1 MAAGG
6 NRPAGTLGAEV
17 AAARE
22 RLAAAGI
29 AGDEAGLDAVLL
41 ARHVLG
47 WDAATWI
54 ARQTEPVPPGFIE
67 RYRALVARRARR
79 EPMGY
84 LLGRV
89 EFWGLELEVSPA
101 VLIPRPESEIIVEA
115 AVDVARGL
123 PAPLIVDVGTGSG
136 CLAVALASALPAAR
150 IVAVDVSQP
159 ALAVARANAARHRVD
174 RRIAFVRGDVLEP
187 LRVEADIIVSN
198 PPYVPRA
205 ERHHLQPEVRAYE
218 PPDALFGGD
227 DGLDVI
233 RRLVA
238 GAETRLRPG
247 GWLIFELG
255 VGQQPAV
262 RALLERSGRWRRID
276 IRPDLQGIPR
286 TTIAQR
292 QTG

>member
-1 MAAGG
+1 MTAGG
-6 NRPAGTLGAEV
+6 SRPAGTLGAEV

-29 AGDEAGLDAVLL
+29 ASDEAGLDAVLL

-54 ARQTEPVPPGFIE
+54 ARETDPAPPGFVE
-67 RYRALVARRARR
+67 RYRELVARRTRR

-115 AVDVARGL
+115 ALGAARGL
-123 PAPLIVDVGTGSG
+123 AAPLIVDVGTGSG

-150 IVAVDVSQP
+150 ILAIDVSAP
-159 ALAVARANAARHRVD
+159 ALAVARRNAARHGVA
-174 RRIAFVRGDVLEP
+174 RRIAFVRGDLLGP
-187 LRVEADIIVSN
+187 LRGEADLIVSN
-198 PPYVPRA
+198 PPYVPRT
-205 ERHHLQPEVRAYE
+205 ERHNLQPEVRAYE
-218 PPDALFGGD
+218 PPEALFAGD
-227 DGLDVI
+227 DGLAVI

-238 GAETRLRPG
+238 GAETHLRPS

-255 VGQQPAV
+255 IGQQPAV
-262 RALLERSGRWRRID
+262 RALLEQSGRWHSID

-286 TTIAQR
+286 TAMAR
-292 QTG
+292 RRMA

>member
-1 MAAGG
+1 MTAGG
-6 NRPAGTLGAEV
+6 SRPAGTLGAEV

-29 AGDEAGLDAVLL
+29 ASDEAGLDAVLL

-54 ARQTEPVPPGFIE
+54 ARETDPAPPGFVE
-67 RYRALVARRARR
+67 RYRELVARRTRR

-115 AVDVARGL
+115 ALGAARGL
-123 PAPLIVDVGTGSG
+123 AAPLIVDVGTGSG

-150 IVAVDVSQP
+150 ILAIDVSAP
-159 ALAVARANAARHRVD
+159 ALAVARRNAARHGVA
-174 RRIAFVRGDVLEP
+174 RRIAFVRGDLLGP
-187 LRVEADIIVSN
+187 LRGEADLIVSN
-198 PPYVPRA
+198 PPYVPRT
-205 ERHHLQPEVRAYE
+205 ERHNLQPEVRAYE
-218 PPDALFGGD
+218 PPEALFAGD
-227 DGLDVI
+227 DGLAVI

-238 GAETRLRPG
+238 GAETHLRPG

-255 VGQQPAV
+255 IGQQPAV
-262 RALLERSGRWRRID
+262 RALLEQSGRWHSID

-286 TTIAQR
+286 TAMAR
-292 QTG
+292 RRMA

>member
-1 MAAGG
+1 MTAGG
-6 NRPAGTLGAEV
+6 SRPAGTLGAEV
-17 AAARE
+17 VAARE

-29 AGDEAGLDAVLL
+29 ASDEAGLDAVLL

-54 ARQTEPVPPGFIE
+54 ARETDPAPPGFVE
-67 RYRALVARRARR
+67 RYRELVARRTRR

-115 AVDVARGL
+115 ALGAARGL

-150 IVAVDVSQP
+150 ILAIDVSAP
-159 ALAVARANAARHRVD
+159 ALAVARRNAARHGVA
-174 RRIAFVRGDVLEP
+174 RRIALVRGDLLGP
-187 LRVEADIIVSN
+187 LRGEADLIVSN
-198 PPYVPRA
+198 PPYVPRT
-205 ERHHLQPEVRAYE
+205 ERHNLQPEVRAYE
-218 PPDALFGGD
+218 PPEALFAGD
-227 DGLDVI
+227 DGLAVI

-238 GAETRLRPG
+238 GAETHLRPG

-255 VGQQPAV
+255 IGQQPAV
-262 RALLERSGRWRRID
+262 RALLEQSGRWHSID

-286 TTIAQR
+286 TAMAR
-292 QTG
+292 RRMA

>member
-17 AAARE
+17 ASARE
-22 RLAAAGI
+22 RLIAAGI

-54 ARQTEPVPPGFIE
+54 AREREPVPPGFVE
-67 RYRALVARRARR
+67 RYRDLVARRTRR

-89 EFWGLELEVSPA
+89 EFWGLELEVSPG

-115 AVDVARGL
+115 AAGLARSFA
-123 PAPLIVDVGTGSG
+123 APLIVDVGTGSG

-150 IVAVDVSQP
+150 ILATDVSAR
-159 ALAVARANAARHRVD
+159 ALAVARRNAIRHQVAAR
-174 RRIAFVRGDVLEP
+174 ITFVRGDLLAP
-187 LRVEADIIVSN
+187 LRVEADLIVSN

-205 ERHHLQPEVRAYE
+205 DRLHLQPEVRAWE
-218 PPDALFGGD
+218 PPEALFGGD
-227 DGLDVI
+227 DGLAVI

-238 GAETRLRPG
+238 GAETHLRPG

-262 RALLERSGRWRRID
+262 RALLERTGRWRDID

-286 TTIAQR
+286 TAIAQR
-292 QTG
+292 RPG

>member
-1 MAAGG
+1 MTAGA

-54 ARQTEPVPPGFIE
+54 ARETEPVPPGFLE
-67 RYRALVARRARR
+67 PYRALVARRARR

-115 AVDVARGL
+115 AVGVARRL
-123 PAPLIVDVGTGSG
+123 SAPLIVDVGTGSG
-136 CLAVALASALPAAR
+136 CLAVALASALPTAR
-150 IVAVDVSQP
+150 ILAVDVSEP
-159 ALAVARANAARHRVD
+159 ALAVARANAARHRLD
-174 RRIAFVRGDVLEP
+174 RRIAFVRGDLLDP

-198 PPYVPRA
+198 PPYVPKADRP
-205 ERHHLQPEVRAYE
+205 HLQPEVRGYE
-218 PPDALFGGD
+218 PPEALFAD
-227 DGLDVI
+227 EDGLAVI

-238 GAETRLRPG
+238 GAESHVRPG

-262 RALLERSGRWRRID
+262 RALLERSGRWRHID

-286 TTIAQR
+286 TAIAQR

>member
-1 MAAGG
+1 MTAGG
-6 NRPAGTLGAEV
+6 SRPAGTLGAEV

-29 AGDEAGLDAVLL
+29 ASDEDGLDAVLL

-54 ARQTEPVPPGFIE
+54 ARETDPAPPGFVE
-67 RYRALVARRARR
+67 RYRELVARRTRR

-115 AVDVARGL
+115 ALGAARGL

-150 IVAVDVSQP
+150 ILAIDVSAP
-159 ALAVARANAARHRVD
+159 ALAVARRNAARHGVA
-174 RRIAFVRGDVLEP
+174 RRIALVRGDLLGP
-187 LRVEADIIVSN
+187 LRGEADLIVSN
-198 PPYVPRA
+198 PPYVPRT
-205 ERHHLQPEVRAYE
+205 ERHNLQPEVRAYE
-218 PPDALFGGD
+218 PPEALFAGD
-227 DGLDVI
+227 DGLAVI

-238 GAETRLRPG
+238 GAETHLRPG

-255 VGQQPAV
+255 IGQQPAV
-262 RALLERSGRWRRID
+262 RALLEQSGRWHSID

-286 TTIAQR
+286 TAMAR
-292 QTG
+292 RRMA